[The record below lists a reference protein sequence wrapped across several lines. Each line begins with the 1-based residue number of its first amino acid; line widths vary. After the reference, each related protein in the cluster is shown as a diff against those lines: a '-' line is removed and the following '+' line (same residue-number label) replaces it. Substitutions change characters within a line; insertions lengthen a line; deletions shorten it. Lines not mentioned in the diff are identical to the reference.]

1 LRGEDGRH
9 PKGGRENLYTFDIV
23 DTNLHLRRSI
33 NRKFKRMFKYKRNI
47 FIDGLSLP
55 EIAVAAKSS
64 EHSLKRAIDALEENR
79 ETIRDLVTLSCYRY
93 SKLAI
98 ERFFLYPQIN
108 ELFVEN
114 ASLLKTRQ
122 STT

>member
-1 LRGEDGRH
+1 
-9 PKGGRENLYTFDIV
+9 
-23 DTNLHLRRSI
+23 
-33 NRKFKRMFKYKRNI
+33 MFKYKRNI

-55 EIAVAAKSS
+55 EIAQAASS
-64 EHSLKRAIDALEENR
+64 SKQSLKTAIDGLKIDQ

-98 ERFFLYPQIN
+98 ERFFLCPQIN

-114 ASLLKTRQ
+114 ASLLKNSQ
-122 STT
+122 SIT

>member
-1 LRGEDGRH
+1 
-9 PKGGRENLYTFDIV
+9 
-23 DTNLHLRRSI
+23 
-33 NRKFKRMFKYKRNI
+33 MFKYKRNI

-64 EHSLKRAIDALEENR
+64 EQSLKRAIDALEENR